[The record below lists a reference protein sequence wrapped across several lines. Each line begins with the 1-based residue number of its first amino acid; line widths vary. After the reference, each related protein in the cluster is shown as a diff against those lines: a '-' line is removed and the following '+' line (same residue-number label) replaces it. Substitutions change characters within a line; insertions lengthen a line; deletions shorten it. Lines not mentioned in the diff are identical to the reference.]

1 MLWKAAQICPDFPM
15 TEKQALKRIE
25 DYKSKNGKA
34 EHIDKVKDEL
44 GKNSRES
51 LGGLWGVPSVERQE
65 AKQNRC

>member
-44 GKNSRES
+44 TPVSTFS
-51 LGGLWGVPSVERQE
+51 SSPVE
-65 AKQNRC
+65 